1 MDRKATVSVFAVCA
15 ALLAVTV
22 ALVAFLAPESNA
34 RFKDGATALVFIT
47 GAAVAIE
54 RGIEAL
60 WTMLGGTLGTFWPL
74 NWVRKQVDALTD
86 SLGKS
91 ITLVSTQLTAT
102 LTRTGEMTKS
112 AEDRLPEVTKELQA
126 LKAQIDEVKQMA
138 PDSQRL
144 QLVAAAAANYINRMD
159 TLYAK
164 KSEELKQAL
173 ETAKSTINGMQNVLS
188 SFKDNPGRRLISI
201 FLGAMLGLIL
211 AGVFGLDVFQ
221 AVLEGGKDSQKKWQ
235 IIFTGLM
242 IGLGSNP
249 THEVIRAIQEYKKNR
264 KGENTAMP
272 DLP

>member
-1 MDRKATVSVFAVCA
+1 
-15 ALLAVTV
+15 
-22 ALVAFLAPESNA
+22 
-34 RFKDGATALVFIT
+34 
-47 GAAVAIE
+47 
-54 RGIEAL
+54 
-60 WTMLGGTLGTFWPL
+60 
-74 NWVRKQVDALTD
+74 
-86 SLGKS
+86 
-91 ITLVSTQLTAT
+91 
-102 LTRTGEMTKS
+102 
-112 AEDRLPEVTKELQA
+112 
-126 LKAQIDEVKQMA
+126 MA

-173 ETAKSTINGMQNVLS
+173 ETAKSTINGMQNFLS

-249 THEVIRAIQEYKKNR
+249 THEVIRAIQE
-264 KGENTAMP
+264 
-272 DLP
+272 

>member
-1 MDRKATVSVFAVCA
+1 MDRKATVSVFVVCA
-15 ALLAVTV
+15 ALLSVTI
-22 ALVAFLAPESNA
+22 ALVALLAPESNS
-34 RFKDGATALVFIT
+34 RFKDASTALVFIT
-47 GAAVAIE
+47 GAAIAIE
-54 RGIEAL
+54 RAIEAL
-60 WTMLGGTLGTFWPL
+60 WTMLGGTLGAFWPL
-74 NWVRKQVDALTD
+74 NWVRKQADALTD
-86 SLGKS
+86 SLANS
-91 ITLVSTQLTAT
+91 ITLVTTQLTAT
-102 LTRTGEMTKS
+102 LTRAGEMTKF
-112 AEDRLPEVTKELQA
+112 AEDRLPEVTKELEA
-126 LKAQIDEVKQMA
+126 LKAQIAGVKQMA

-144 QLVAAAAANYINRMD
+144 QLVAAAAANYINGLD

-164 KSEELKQAL
+164 KSEELRQAL
-173 ETAKSTINGMQNVLS
+173 GTAKSTINGMQNFLS

-201 FLGAMLGLIL
+201 FLGAMIGLIL

-221 AVLEGGKDSQKKWQ
+221 AVLEGAKESQKKWQ